1 MIPLAK
7 RIRQLGRGRTIQTE
21 TPRDFTR
28 WLTLFIVFLVTILLT
43 SPTIWEKR
51 MPRQVG
57 QEIDSPIVCKLPFNF
72 ISSEAKEQFE
82 VLRRDSHA
90 RIFSYDSRIVENN
103 RQKMEKELQI
113 LASPLPAV
121 SEQERL
127 LKLRNLIPNLSS
139 WSEEELALL
148 SVLGSDERF
157 QRLALDIFDDVY
169 GNDYIVSSRD
179 RVRYNTMLDNR
190 RVVAQARPIS
200 GTPATV
206 DFPEEAM
213 RRLRNAIRSQ
223 GEDVL
228 RIYSEEGLR
237 GRSNQDILELQ
248 PGKVAER
255 FIALHI
261 EPNLVFDAQ
270 TTQNFYDNF
279 PPLEPIRIEIGT
291 LLAPLSTGP
300 ETKFPHPLTLQEAE
314 LLTAYGNAT
323 FRQGIYK
330 FIAQV
335 LFVLIAFSIIS
346 FFVAKFGRD
355 LPFNSNTVWLLGLPV
370 LLALALGRFIL
381 LLGGDASYAGYAFP
395 AGLMGILGVMLL
407 DVRLATLLVTWGC
420 LLFGLSANLTYE
432 FVIVGLFGGFTA
444 VASLY
449 NIKERRDVLY
459 AGLLIGFVNAASIII
474 LSVIADDVGRDVW
487 FGAGIGAL
495 SGVISSLISF
505 AVLPVFEVMFNITTD
520 LRLLELTGLQHPL
533 LKRMEQRAPGTLQHT
548 LNVAK
553 LAEAAAQTI
562 GVNYLLV
569 RAGVY
574 FHDIGK
580 MAKPEYFTENQLTPD
595 DKRRHTEL
603 RPQMSTLI
611 IRNHVKEGL
620 EMAEEYKLPK
630 MIHQFIAEHHGTTLI
645 KYFYLKA
652 LESHER
658 GDVKEMVKE
667 QDYRYPGP
675 KPQTIESAVVMLAD
689 TVEAIATAKLSAKQV
704 REDDIQKLV
713 RDAIS
718 DKFSDGQFN
727 ECNLTMRDLNLI
739 RESFV
744 KTLRSRFHS
753 RIDYP
758 SARKSG
764 VEKKRPRD
772 EEQSLQAPR
781 STTGSGDKT
790 RKSASKQ
797 EPTRSDTPN
806 PKATTR
812 PQGTPEISGKMVQE
826 RVAVRPELNDSQV
839 NDSQTNDSQINESQ
853 FNDSQVN
860 DSRISDSQIG
870 NSTDS
875 DNRPITTGF

>member
-1 MIPLAK
+1 MKMIPIAK
-7 RIRQLGRGRTIQTE
+7 RIRQLGRGRTIQSD

-28 WLTLFIVFLVTILLT
+28 WLTLFAVFVITVLLT
-43 SPTIWEKR
+43 SPTVWQER
-51 MPRQVG
+51 MPRYVG
-57 QEIDSPIVCKLPFNF
+57 QEIDAPVRNKLPFRF
-72 ISSEAKEQFE
+72 LSEEAK
-82 VLRRDSHA
+82 LRYEETRQETYT
-90 RIFSYDSRIVENN
+90 RVFRYDSRVVERN
-103 RQKMEKELQI
+103 RIAMVAEFEQLSAPLQ
-113 LASPLPAV
+113 AD
-121 SEQERL
+121 SEAERL
-127 LKLRNLIPNLSS
+127 NKLRALIPELSI
-139 WSEEELALL
+139 WSDAELALL
-148 SVLGSDERF
+148 SVLASDERF
-157 QRLALDIFDDVY
+157 QRLALDVFDDVY
-169 GNDYIVSSRD
+169 QTDYVISTRD
-179 RVRYNTMLDNR
+179 RVRFNSWLDSR
-190 RVVAQARPIS
+190 QVIAEARPIS
-200 GTPATV
+200 GNPETV

-213 RRLRNAIRSQ
+213 RRLRNGLRNQ
-223 GEDVL
+223 GDDVL
-228 RIYSEEGLR
+228 RVYSEDGLR
-237 GRSNQDILELQ
+237 ARSNVDVMESFT
-248 PGKVAER
+248 GKVAER
-255 FIALHI
+255 FIALHV
-261 EPNLVFDAQ
+261 EPNLVFDPVASQ
-270 TTQNFYDNF
+270 ERLDKF
-279 PPLEPIRIEIGT
+279 PPQEPELVEVGT
-291 LLAPLSTGP
+291 LLAPLGMGG
-300 ETKFPHPLTLQEAE
+300 EAEVKFPHVITPQEAE
-314 LLTAYGNAT
+314 LLQAYGKAT
-323 FRQGIYK
+323 FRQGIFK

-346 FFVAKFGRD
+346 FFVVKFGRD
-355 LPFNSNTVWLLGLPV
+355 LPFNSNTVWLLGLPMI
-370 LLALALGRFIL
+370 LALALGRFIL
-381 LLGGDASYAGYAFP
+381 LIGGDASYAGYAFP

-432 FVIVGLFGGFTA
+432 FVIVGLFGGYTA

-520 LRLLELTGLQHPL
+520 LRLLELTGIQHPL

-580 MAKPEYFTENQLTPD
+580 MAKPEYFTENQLTPE
-595 DKRRHTEL
+595 DKRRHSEL

-620 EMAEEYKLPK
+620 EMAEENKLPK
-630 MIHQFIAEHHGTTLI
+630 MVHQFIAEHHGTTLI
-645 KYFYLKA
+645 KYFYMKA

-658 GDVKEMVKE
+658 GEVKEPIKE
-667 QDYRYPGP
+667 EDYRYPGP

-713 RDAIS
+713 RDAIN

-739 RESFV
+739 RESFI

-758 SARKSG
+758 SPKKSAP
-764 VEKKRPRD
+764 EKKRTRD
-772 EEQSLQAPR
+772 DETAAGRESQT
-781 STTGSGDKT
+781 STEKNKRTT
-790 RKSASKQ
+790 RADSASKT
-797 EPTRSDTPN
+797 EHLKLGR
-806 PKATTR
+806 
-812 PQGTPEISGKMVQE
+812 GKQPITE
-826 RVAVRPELNDSQV
+826 ANESQV
-839 NDSQTNDSQINESQ
+839 NDSQLDENHSNVED
-853 FNDSQVN
+853 
-860 DSRISDSQIG
+860 G
-870 NSTDS
+870 TDP
-875 DNRPITTGF
+875 DKNPITKYF